1 MQNIIESTPAAVA
14 QGESRSWLSSLD
26 RKERRTLG
34 ASFGG
39 YAVDAFDYYTLP
51 LVTPILLSL
60 WGISKTEVGLIGT
73 ATLVSSALGGWL
85 AGILAD
91 RYGRVRILQL
101 TILVFALFTF
111 ACGLAQTPGQLMLAR
126 SLQGLGFGG
135 EWAVGSVLIAEMIR
149 PAYRGKAVGLV
160 QSSWAVGWG
169 AAVLVSVALFT
180 WLPPEISWRVMFF
193 LGLLPALLIVFIRR
207 SIKDPEVY
215 VQNVQ
220 KQQQRRAA
228 GGPGAG
234 ASFLDIFKPHM
245 LPRTVLASLLFTGM
259 QGGYYAISVWL
270 PTFLK
275 NERHLTV
282 LGTGGYQAMFIVGAF
297 LGYLSGAYLSDRLGR
312 RRTFILFAVC
322 AGVLVYT
329 YTVMPLTDSVMLLLG
344 FPLGFF
350 MSGIFSGAG
359 AFLAELFP
367 TEVRGS
373 GQGFC
378 YNFGRGIGATFPALV
393 GVMSDRLHMP
403 LATAIGLC
411 AATAYALVVLM
422 ALALP
427 ETRGRDLHH
436 D

>member
-1 MQNIIESTPAAVA
+1 MKTTLDAAQA
-14 QGESRSWLSSLD
+14 GDDTQAGGSWL
-26 RKERRTLG
+26 RTLNPNEKRTLT
-34 ASFGG
+34 ASFSG

-60 WGISKTEVGLIGT
+60 WGMSKTEVGLIGT
-73 ATLVSSALGGWL
+73 ATLVASAIGGWT

-101 TILVFALFTF
+101 TILVFAIFTF
-111 ACGLAQTPGQLMLAR
+111 ACGLAQTPEQLLVAR
-126 SLQGLGFGG
+126 TLQGLGFGG

-169 AAVLVSVALFT
+169 AAVLVSMALFSF
-180 WLPPEISWRVMFF
+180 LPPEYSWRAMFM

-207 SIKDPEVY
+207 SIRDPEIY
-215 VQNVQ
+215 VQS
-220 KQQQRRAA
+220 RAA
-228 GGPGAG
+228 VARGDRSGN
-234 ASFLDIFKPHM
+234 FLAIFKPGM
-245 LPRTVLASLLFTGM
+245 LGTTVLASLLFTGM
-259 QGGYYAISVWL
+259 QGGYYAIGVWL

-282 LGTGGYQAMFIVGAF
+282 LGSGGYQFMFIVGAF
-297 LGYLSGAYLSDRLGR
+297 IGYLCGAYLSDRLGR
-312 RRTFILFAVC
+312 RRAFILFAVG
-322 AGVLVYT
+322 AGSLVYA
-329 YTVMPLTDSVMLLLG
+329 YTLLPITDGLMLLLG

-367 TEVRGS
+367 NELRGS

-393 GVMSDRLHMP
+393 GVLSDRMHLS
-403 LATAIGLC
+403 LGTAIGVC
-411 AATAYALVVLM
+411 AAVAYAMVVIV
-422 ALALP
+422 ALCLP
-427 ETRGRDLHH
+427 ETRGRDLRQN
-436 D
+436 

>member
-1 MQNIIESTPAAVA
+1 MKNSTLEATAPTPVDGTEDAGDAN
-14 QGESRSWLSSLD
+14 WL
-26 RKERRTLG
+26 RTLNPNEKRTLA
-34 ASFGG
+34 ASFSG

-60 WGISKTEVGLIGT
+60 WGMSKTEVGLIGT
-73 ATLVSSALGGWL
+73 ATLVASALGGWA

-101 TILVFALFTF
+101 TILVFAIFTF
-111 ACGLAQTPGQLMLAR
+111 ACGLAQTPGQLLVAR
-126 SLQGLGFGG
+126 TLQGLGFGG

-169 AAVLVSVALFT
+169 AAVLVSMALFSF
-180 WLPPEISWRVMFF
+180 LPPEISWRVMFL

-207 SIKDPEVY
+207 SISDPEIY
-215 VQNVQ
+215 VQT
-220 KQQQRRAA
+220 RAA
-228 GGPGAG
+228 VARGERSGN
-234 ASFLDIFKPHM
+234 FLAIFKPGV
-245 LPRTVLASLLFTGM
+245 LGTTVLASLLFTGM
-259 QGGYYAISVWL
+259 QGGYYAIGVWL

-282 LGTGGYQAMFIVGAF
+282 LSSGGYQFMFIVGAF
-297 LGYLSGAYLSDRLGR
+297 VGYLCGAYLSDRLGR
-312 RRTFILFAVC
+312 RRAFILFAIG
-322 AGVLVYT
+322 AGLLVYA
-329 YTVMPLTDSVMLLLG
+329 YTLLPITDGLMLLLG

-367 TEVRGS
+367 NELRGS

-393 GVMSDRLHMP
+393 GVLSDRMHLS
-403 LATAIGLC
+403 LGTAIGVC
-411 AATAYALVVLM
+411 AAVAYAMVVVV
-422 ALALP
+422 ALCLP
-427 ETRGRDLHH
+427 ETRGRDLRQN
-436 D
+436 

>member
-1 MQNIIESTPAAVA
+1 MLDSMKTTPMADAPA
-14 QGESRSWLSSLD
+14 DDRSWLASLN
-26 RKERRTLG
+26 RNERRTLG

-51 LVTPILLSL
+51 LVKPILLSL
-60 WGISKTEVGLIGT
+60 WGMSKTEVGLIGT
-73 ATLVSSALGGWL
+73 TTLVSSALGGWL

-101 TILVFALFTF
+101 TILIFAVFTF

-149 PAYRGKAVGLV
+149 PDYRGKATGLV

-169 AAVLVSVALFT
+169 AAVVVSVALFS
-180 WLPPEISWRVMFF
+180 WLPPELSWRVMFF
-193 LGLLPALLIVFIRR
+193 LGVLPAFLIVFIRR

-215 VQNVQ
+215 VQT
-220 KQQQRRAA
+220 RRSIEA
-228 GGPGAG
+228 GQER
-234 ASFLDIFKPHM
+234 ASFLDIFKPAI
-245 LPRTVLASLLFTGM
+245 LPRTILASLLFTGM

-312 RRTFILFAVC
+312 RLAFIVFAVC

-329 YTVMPLTDSVMLLLG
+329 YTVLPLTDDVMLLLG

-367 TEVRGS
+367 NEIRGS

-378 YNFGRGIGATFPALV
+378 YNFGRGIGATFPAVV
-393 GVMSDRLHMP
+393 GLLSDRLHMP
-403 LATAIGLC
+403 LASAIGLC
-411 AATAYALVVLM
+411 AATAYALVVVM

-427 ETRGRDLHH
+427 ETRGRDLRRA
-436 D
+436 

>member
-1 MQNIIESTPAAVA
+1 MKTTSDPTYAAGAEPA
-14 QGESRSWLSSLD
+14 GENWL
-26 RKERRTLG
+26 RTLNPNEKRTLA
-34 ASFGG
+34 ASFSG

-60 WGISKTEVGLIGT
+60 WGMSKTEVGLIGT
-73 ATLVSSALGGWL
+73 ATLVASAIGGWA

-91 RYGRVRILQL
+91 IYGRVRILQL
-101 TILVFALFTF
+101 TILVFAIFTF
-111 ACGLAQTPGQLMLAR
+111 ACGLSRTPEELLIAR
-126 SLQGLGFGG
+126 TLQGLGFGG

-169 AAVLVSVALFT
+169 AAVLVSLALFSF
-180 WLPPEISWRVMFF
+180 LPPEISWRVMFL

-207 SIKDPEVY
+207 SIRDPEIY
-215 VQNVQ
+215 VQS
-220 KQQQRRAA
+220 RAA
-228 GGPGAG
+228 VVRGERNGN
-234 ASFLDIFKPHM
+234 FLAIFKPGI
-245 LPRTVLASLLFTGM
+245 LGTTVLASLLFTGM
-259 QGGYYAISVWL
+259 QGGYYAIGVWL

-282 LGTGGYQAMFIVGAF
+282 LGSGGYQFMFIVGAF
-297 LGYLSGAYLSDRLGR
+297 IGYLCGAYLSDRLGR
-312 RRTFILFAVC
+312 RRAFILFAIG
-322 AGVLVYT
+322 AGSLVYA
-329 YTVMPLTDSVMLLLG
+329 YTLLPITDGLMLVLG

-367 TEVRGS
+367 NELRGS

-393 GVMSDRLHMP
+393 GVLSDRLH
-403 LATAIGLC
+403 LSLGTAIGVC
-411 AATAYALVVLM
+411 AAVAYAMVVLV
-422 ALALP
+422 ALCLP
-427 ETRGRDLHH
+427 ETRGRDLRQN
-436 D
+436 

>member
-1 MQNIIESTPAAVA
+1 VA
-14 QGESRSWLSSLD
+14 
-26 RKERRTLG
+26 
-34 ASFGG
+34 
-39 YAVDAFDYYTLP
+39 
-51 LVTPILLSL
+51 
-60 WGISKTEVGLIGT
+60 
-73 ATLVSSALGGWL
+73 WL

-91 RYGRVRILQL
+91 RYGRVRVLQL
-101 TILVFALFTF
+101 TILVFAIFTF
-111 ACGLAQTPGQLMLAR
+111 ACGLAQTPGQLMIAR

-169 AAVLVSVALFT
+169 LAVVTSVLLFSV
-180 WLPPEISWRVMFF
+180 LPPQWSWRVMFC
-193 LGLLPALLIVFIRR
+193 LGVLPAFLIIFIRR

-215 VQNVQ
+215 V
-220 KQQQRRAA
+220 RTRSAIDA
-228 GGPGAG
+228 GQAR
-234 ASFLDIFKPHM
+234 ASFLDIFKPAI

-297 LGYLSGAYLSDRLGR
+297 LGYLTGAYLSDRLGR
-312 RRTFILFAVC
+312 RLAFIVFAVG
-322 AGVLVYT
+322 AGVLVYG
-329 YTVMPLTDSVMLLLG
+329 YTVLPLTDGVMLLLG

-367 TEVRGS
+367 TEIRGS

-378 YNFGRGIGATFPALV
+378 YNFGRGIGATFPAVV
-393 GVMSDRLHMP
+393 GLLSDRLHMP

-411 AATAYALVVLM
+411 AATAYALVVVM
-422 ALALP
+422 AVALP
-427 ETRGRDLHH
+427 ETRGRDLQRG
-436 D
+436 

>member
-1 MQNIIESTPAAVA
+1 MKNSTLEATAPTPVDGTEDAGDAN
-14 QGESRSWLSSLD
+14 WL
-26 RKERRTLG
+26 RTLNPNEKRTLA
-34 ASFGG
+34 ASFSG

-60 WGISKTEVGLIGT
+60 WGMSKTEVGLIGT
-73 ATLVSSALGGWL
+73 ATLVASALGGWA

-101 TILVFALFTF
+101 TILVFAIFTF
-111 ACGLAQTPGQLMLAR
+111 ACGLAQTPGQLLVAR
-126 SLQGLGFGG
+126 TLQGLGFGG

-169 AAVLVSVALFT
+169 AAVLVSMALFSF
-180 WLPPEISWRVMFF
+180 LPPEVSWRVMFL

-207 SIKDPEVY
+207 SISDPEIY
-215 VQNVQ
+215 VQT
-220 KQQQRRAA
+220 RAA
-228 GGPGAG
+228 VARGERSGN
-234 ASFLDIFKPHM
+234 FLAIFKPGV
-245 LPRTVLASLLFTGM
+245 LGTTVLASLLFTGM
-259 QGGYYAISVWL
+259 QGGYYAIGVWL

-282 LGTGGYQAMFIVGAF
+282 LSSGGYQFMFIVGAF
-297 LGYLSGAYLSDRLGR
+297 VGYLCGAYLSDRLGR
-312 RRTFILFAVC
+312 RRAFILFAIG
-322 AGVLVYT
+322 AGLLVYA
-329 YTVMPLTDSVMLLLG
+329 YTLLPITDGLMLLLG

-367 TEVRGS
+367 NELRGS

-393 GVMSDRLHMP
+393 GVLSDRMHLP
-403 LATAIGLC
+403 LGTAIGVC
-411 AATAYALVVLM
+411 AAVAYAMVVVV
-422 ALALP
+422 ALCLP
-427 ETRGRDLHH
+427 ETRGRDLRQN
-436 D
+436 

>member
-1 MQNIIESTPAAVA
+1 MKNSTLEATAPTPVDGTEHAGDAN
-14 QGESRSWLSSLD
+14 WL
-26 RKERRTLG
+26 RTLNPNEKRTLA
-34 ASFGG
+34 ASFSG

-60 WGISKTEVGLIGT
+60 WGMSKTEVGLIGT
-73 ATLVSSALGGWL
+73 ATLVASALGGWA

-101 TILVFALFTF
+101 TILVFAIFTF
-111 ACGLAQTPGQLMLAR
+111 ACGLAQTPGQLLVAR
-126 SLQGLGFGG
+126 TLQGLGFGG

-169 AAVLVSVALFT
+169 AAVLVSMALFSF
-180 WLPPEISWRVMFF
+180 LPPEVSWRVMFL

-207 SIKDPEVY
+207 SISDPEIY
-215 VQNVQ
+215 VQT
-220 KQQQRRAA
+220 RAA
-228 GGPGAG
+228 VARGERSGN
-234 ASFLDIFKPHM
+234 FLAIFKPGV
-245 LPRTVLASLLFTGM
+245 LGTTVLASLLFTGM
-259 QGGYYAISVWL
+259 QGGYYAIGVWL

-282 LGTGGYQAMFIVGAF
+282 LSSGGYQFMFIVGAF
-297 LGYLSGAYLSDRLGR
+297 VGYLCGAYLSDRLGR
-312 RRTFILFAVC
+312 RRAFILFAIG
-322 AGVLVYT
+322 AGLLVYA
-329 YTVMPLTDSVMLLLG
+329 YTLLPITDGLMLLLG

-367 TEVRGS
+367 NELRGS

-393 GVMSDRLHMP
+393 GVLSDRMHLP
-403 LATAIGLC
+403 LGTAIGIC
-411 AATAYALVVLM
+411 AAVAYAIVVVV
-422 ALALP
+422 ALCLP
-427 ETRGRDLHH
+427 ETRGRDLRQN
-436 D
+436 

>member
-1 MQNIIESTPAAVA
+1 MKNTSEPTYAAGAAPAD
-14 QGESRSWLSSLD
+14 ENWL
-26 RKERRTLG
+26 RTLNPNEKRTLA
-34 ASFGG
+34 ASFSG

-60 WGISKTEVGLIGT
+60 WGMSKTEVGLIGT
-73 ATLVSSALGGWL
+73 ATLVASAIGGWA

-91 RYGRVRILQL
+91 IYGRVRILQL
-101 TILVFALFTF
+101 TILVFAIFTF
-111 ACGLAQTPGQLMLAR
+111 ACGLSRTPEELLIAR
-126 SLQGLGFGG
+126 TLQGLGFGG

-169 AAVLVSVALFT
+169 AAVLVSLALFSF
-180 WLPPEISWRVMFF
+180 LPPEISWRVMFL

-207 SIKDPEVY
+207 SIRDPEIY
-215 VQNVQ
+215 VQS
-220 KQQQRRAA
+220 RAA
-228 GGPGAG
+228 VVRGERNGN
-234 ASFLDIFKPHM
+234 FLAIFKPGI
-245 LPRTVLASLLFTGM
+245 LGTTVLASLLFTGM
-259 QGGYYAISVWL
+259 QGGYYAIGVWL

-282 LGTGGYQAMFIVGAF
+282 LGSGGYQFMFIVGAF
-297 LGYLSGAYLSDRLGR
+297 IGYLCGAYLSDRLGR
-312 RRTFILFAVC
+312 RRAFILFAIG
-322 AGVLVYT
+322 AGSLVYA
-329 YTVMPLTDSVMLLLG
+329 YTLLPITDGLMLVLG

-367 TEVRGS
+367 NELRGS

-393 GVMSDRLHMP
+393 GVLSDRLH
-403 LATAIGLC
+403 LSLGTAIGVC
-411 AATAYALVVLM
+411 AAVAYAMVVLV
-422 ALALP
+422 ALCLP
-427 ETRGRDLHH
+427 ETRGRDLRQN
-436 D
+436 

>member
-1 MQNIIESTPAAVA
+1 MKNSTLEATAPTPVDGMEDAGDAN
-14 QGESRSWLSSLD
+14 WL
-26 RKERRTLG
+26 RTLNPNEKRTLA
-34 ASFGG
+34 ASFSG

-60 WGISKTEVGLIGT
+60 WGMSKTEVGLIGT
-73 ATLVSSALGGWL
+73 ATLVASALGGWA

-101 TILVFALFTF
+101 TILVFAIFTF
-111 ACGLAQTPGQLMLAR
+111 ACGLAQTPGQLLVAR
-126 SLQGLGFGG
+126 TLQGLGFGG

-169 AAVLVSVALFT
+169 AAVLVSMALFSF
-180 WLPPEISWRVMFF
+180 LPPEVSWRVMFL

-207 SIKDPEVY
+207 SISDPEIY
-215 VQNVQ
+215 VQT
-220 KQQQRRAA
+220 RAA
-228 GGPGAG
+228 VARGERSGN
-234 ASFLDIFKPHM
+234 FLAIFKPGV
-245 LPRTVLASLLFTGM
+245 LGTTVLASLLFTGM
-259 QGGYYAISVWL
+259 QGGYYAIGVWL

-282 LGTGGYQAMFIVGAF
+282 LSSGGYQFMFIVGAF
-297 LGYLSGAYLSDRLGR
+297 VGYLCGAYLSDRLGR
-312 RRTFILFAVC
+312 RRAFILFAIG
-322 AGVLVYT
+322 AGLLVYA
-329 YTVMPLTDSVMLLLG
+329 YTLLPITDGLMLLLG

-367 TEVRGS
+367 NELRGS

-393 GVMSDRLHMP
+393 GVLSDRMHLP
-403 LATAIGLC
+403 LGTAIGVC
-411 AATAYALVVLM
+411 AAVAYAMVVVV
-422 ALALP
+422 ALCLP
-427 ETRGRDLHH
+427 ETRGRDLRQN
-436 D
+436 

>member
-1 MQNIIESTPAAVA
+1 MKTTLDATQAGDAAPAE
-14 QGESRSWLSSLD
+14 GSWL
-26 RKERRTLG
+26 RTLNPNEKRTLA
-34 ASFGG
+34 ASFSG

-60 WGISKTEVGLIGT
+60 WGMSKTEVGLIGT
-73 ATLVSSALGGWL
+73 ATLVASAIGGWV

-101 TILVFALFTF
+101 TILVFAIFTF
-111 ACGLAQTPGQLMLAR
+111 ACGLAQTPEQLLVAR
-126 SLQGLGFGG
+126 TLQGLGFGG

-169 AAVLVSVALFT
+169 AAVLVSMALFSF
-180 WLPPEISWRVMFF
+180 LPPEYSWRAMFM

-207 SIKDPEVY
+207 SIRDPEIY
-215 VQNVQ
+215 VQS
-220 KQQQRRAA
+220 RAA
-228 GGPGAG
+228 VARGERSGN
-234 ASFLDIFKPHM
+234 FLAIFKPGM
-245 LPRTVLASLLFTGM
+245 LGTTVLASLLFTGM
-259 QGGYYAISVWL
+259 QGGYYAIGVWL

-282 LGTGGYQAMFIVGAF
+282 LSSGGYQFMFIIGAF
-297 LGYLSGAYLSDRLGR
+297 IGYLCGAYLSDRLGR
-312 RRTFILFAVC
+312 RRAFILFAVG
-322 AGVLVYT
+322 AGSLVYA
-329 YTVMPLTDSVMLLLG
+329 YTLLPITDGLMLLLG

-367 TEVRGS
+367 NELRGS

-393 GVMSDRLHMP
+393 GVLSDRMHLS
-403 LATAIGLC
+403 LGTAIGVC
-411 AATAYALVVLM
+411 AAVAYAMVVIV
-422 ALALP
+422 ALCLP
-427 ETRGRDLHH
+427 ETRGRDLRQN
-436 D
+436 

>member
-1 MQNIIESTPAAVA
+1 MKNSTLEATAPTPVDGTEDAGDAN
-14 QGESRSWLSSLD
+14 WL
-26 RKERRTLG
+26 RTLNPNEKRTLA
-34 ASFGG
+34 ASFSG

-60 WGISKTEVGLIGT
+60 WGMSKTEVGLIGT
-73 ATLVSSALGGWL
+73 ATLVASALGGWA

-101 TILVFALFTF
+101 TILVFAIFTF
-111 ACGLAQTPGQLMLAR
+111 ACGLAQTPGQLLVAR
-126 SLQGLGFGG
+126 TLQGLGFGG

-169 AAVLVSVALFT
+169 AAVLVSMALFSF
-180 WLPPEISWRVMFF
+180 LPPEISWRVMFL

-207 SIKDPEVY
+207 SISDPEIY
-215 VQNVQ
+215 VQT
-220 KQQQRRAA
+220 RAA
-228 GGPGAG
+228 VARGERSGN
-234 ASFLDIFKPHM
+234 FLAIFKPGV
-245 LPRTVLASLLFTGM
+245 LGTTVLASLLFTGM
-259 QGGYYAISVWL
+259 QGGYYAIGVWL

-282 LGTGGYQAMFIVGAF
+282 LSSGGYQFMFIVGAF
-297 LGYLSGAYLSDRLGR
+297 VGYLCGAYLSDRLGR
-312 RRTFILFAVC
+312 RRAFILFAIG
-322 AGVLVYT
+322 AGLLVYA
-329 YTVMPLTDSVMLLLG
+329 YTLLPITDGLMLLLG

-367 TEVRGS
+367 NELRGS

-393 GVMSDRLHMP
+393 GVLSDRMHLP
-403 LATAIGLC
+403 LGTAIGIC
-411 AATAYALVVLM
+411 AAVAYAIVVVV
-422 ALALP
+422 ALCLP
-427 ETRGRDLHH
+427 ETRGRDLRQN
-436 D
+436 